1 LGGIFQKKFFFY
13 SLKKLS
19 VYKDKSN
26 VSTQRCNN
34 ICTTHLFT
42 IHQFLPKF
50 GNMKKIVLILTMITG
65 IAISANAQTKQETQV
80 TAAVEKMRLAMISG
94 QKADLDAVASD
105 DLTYGHS
112 SGKLQTKAEFIES
125 FVTKASV
132 FVTITLTEQTVK
144 VTGNTAIVRHKLAAT
159 TADGGKPGTV
169 NLGIM
174 LVFVKQHGEWKLLAR
189 QAYKLPVA

>member
-1 LGGIFQKKFFFY
+1 MKKTI
-13 SLKKLS
+13 L
-19 VYKDKSN
+19 
-26 VSTQRCNN
+26 
-34 ICTTHLFT
+34 LFT
-42 IHQFLPKF
+42 ILS
-50 GNMKKIVLILTMITG
+50 GL
-65 IAISANAQTKQETQV
+65 AIGSQAQTKEETEV

-94 QKADLDAVASD
+94 QKADLDAVACD

-112 SGKLQTKAEFIES
+112 SGKLQTKAEFIDS

-132 FVTITLTEQTVK
+132 FVTITLTDQTVK

-174 LVFVKQHGEWKLLAR
+174 LVFIKQHGEWKLLGR
-189 QAYKLPVA
+189 QAYKLPV

>member
-1 LGGIFQKKFFFY
+1 MKKTI
-13 SLKKLS
+13 L
-19 VYKDKSN
+19 
-26 VSTQRCNN
+26 
-34 ICTTHLFT
+34 LFT
-42 IHQFLPKF
+42 I
-50 GNMKKIVLILTMITG
+50 LTG
-65 IAISANAQTKQETQV
+65 LAIGSQAQTKEETEV

-112 SGKLQTKAEFIES
+112 SGKLQTKAEFIDS

-132 FVTITLTEQTVK
+132 FVTITLTDQTVK

-174 LVFVKQHGEWKLLAR
+174 LVFIKQHGEWKLLGR
-189 QAYKLPVA
+189 QAYKLPV